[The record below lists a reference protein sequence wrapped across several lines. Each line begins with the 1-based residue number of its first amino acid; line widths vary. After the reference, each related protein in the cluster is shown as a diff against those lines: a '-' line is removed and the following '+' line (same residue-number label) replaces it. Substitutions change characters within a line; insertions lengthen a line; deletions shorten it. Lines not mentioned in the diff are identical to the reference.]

1 MTTAL
6 LEINDFSIKASTS
19 DNNTYNECG
28 FAHVTDSGIITGD
41 KGFEAFW
48 RHPEKCSNNY
58 WLFLDQQPLKTNWKW
73 ARHNADLAYAQLDST
88 LKSIGSPDEVV
99 LCVSNTIS
107 VEQMSLLAGLLKAL
121 NISIKRI
128 VDLNLFAGLAMR
140 QSAWLIDMQLHQAT
154 LTLVEKSI
162 SDDQEIF
169 SIKESETLPNF
180 GFMHICN
187 TIARDI
193 SKKLINNSRFDPMH
207 SSGSAQDLFN
217 QIKSNINEFEEN
229 NELNFQIKS
238 PSGIVNITINPSELK
253 NLFKKELSKIN
264 RKVVNSGDMFS
275 LKDSAHMLEKLLD
288 TSGNYLGLA
297 PSYDINAIEK
307 LLNTSQFDKNKLVKI
322 NAIKLAKAEKS
333 LPKTRTNHTATHLL
347 YDNHAWDIR
356 NEKSIQYNNQGLQI
370 KVGVDKTFD
379 LAFILKDGKLEIYHQ
394 SSSKEI
400 VIPKTFK
407 EGEQIIIDNAK
418 INLIKVE
425 NA

>member
-1 MTTAL
+1 MTIAL

-19 DNNTYNECG
+19 DDNTCNECG

-48 RHPEKCSNNY
+48 HHPEKCSNNY

-73 ARHNADLAYAQLDST
+73 ARHNADIAYAQLEST
-88 LKSIGSPDEVV
+88 LKSIGSPDEVI

-107 VEQMSLLAGLLKAL
+107 VEQLSLLAGLLKAL
-121 NISIKRI
+121 KISIKRI

-140 QSAWLIDMQLHQAT
+140 QSAWLIDMQLHQTT
-154 LTLVEKSI
+154 LTLIEKSI

>member
-48 RHPEKCSNNY
+48 HHPEKCSNNY

-73 ARHNADLAYAQLDST
+73 ARHNADIAYAQLDNT
-88 LKSIGSPDEVV
+88 LKSIGSPDEVI

-107 VEQMSLLAGLLKAL
+107 VEQLSLLAGLLKAL

-140 QSAWLIDMQLHQAT
+140 QSSWIIDMQLHQAT

-180 GFMHICN
+180 GFMHVCN
-187 TIARDI
+187 TIARNI

-207 SSGSAQDLFN
+207 SSGSAQDLYN

-288 TSGNYLGLA
+288 TSVNYLGLA

-322 NAIKLAKAEKS
+322 NAIKLVKAEKS

-356 NEKSIQYNNQGLQI
+356 NGKSIQYNNQGLQI

-379 LAFILKDGKLEIYHQ
+379 LAFILKDEKLEIYHQ

>member
-73 ARHNADLAYAQLDST
+73 ARHNADLAYAQLDNT

-107 VEQMSLLAGLLKAL
+107 VEQLSLLAGLLKAL

-238 PSGIVNITINPSELK
+238 PSGIVNITLNPSELK

>member
-1 MTTAL
+1 MTIAL

-19 DNNTYNECG
+19 DDNTYNECG

-73 ARHNADLAYAQLDST
+73 ARHNADKAYAQLEST
-88 LKSIGSPDEVV
+88 LKSIGTPEEVI

-107 VEQMSLLAGLLKAL
+107 VEQLSLLAGLLKAL
-121 NISIKRI
+121 KISIKRI

-140 QSAWLIDMQLHQAT
+140 QSAWLIDMQLHQTT
-154 LTLVEKSI
+154 LTLIEKSI

-169 SIKESETLPNF
+169 SIKESETLPNY

-207 SSGSAQDLFN
+207 NSGSAQDLYN

-238 PSGIVNITINPSELK
+238 PSGIVNITISPSELK

-379 LAFILKDGKLEIYHQ
+379 LAFILEDEKLEIYHQ

-407 EGEQIIIDNAK
+407 EGEQIIINNTK

>member
-107 VEQMSLLAGLLKAL
+107 VEQLSLLAGLLKAL

-187 TIARDI
+187 TIAGDI

-207 SSGSAQDLFN
+207 SSGSAQDLYN

-322 NAIKLAKAEKS
+322 NAIKLAKAEES

>member
-107 VEQMSLLAGLLKAL
+107 VEQLSLLAGLLKAL

-154 LTLVEKSI
+154 LTLVEKST

-207 SSGSAQDLFN
+207 SSGSAQDLYN

-322 NAIKLAKAEKS
+322 NAIKLAKAEES

>member
-48 RHPEKCSNNY
+48 HHPEKCSNNY

-107 VEQMSLLAGLLKAL
+107 VEQLSLLAGLLKAL

-207 SSGSAQDLFN
+207 SSGSAQDLYN

>member
-73 ARHNADLAYAQLDST
+73 ARHNADLAYAQLDNT

-107 VEQMSLLAGLLKAL
+107 VEQLSLLAGLLKAL

-187 TIARDI
+187 AIARDI

>member
-19 DNNTYNECG
+19 DDNTYNECG

-107 VEQMSLLAGLLKAL
+107 VEQLSLLAGLLKAL

-207 SSGSAQDLFN
+207 SSGSAQDLYN

>member
-99 LCVSNTIS
+99 LGVSNTIS
-107 VEQMSLLAGLLKAL
+107 VEQLSLLAGLLKAL
-121 NISIKRI
+121 KISIKRI

-140 QSAWLIDMQLHQAT
+140 QSSWIIDMQLHQAT

-207 SSGSAQDLFN
+207 SSGSAQDLYN

-238 PSGIVNITINPSELK
+238 PSGIVNITLNPSELK

-288 TSGNYLGLA
+288 TSVNYLGLA
-297 PSYDINAIEK
+297 PSYDINAIER

-322 NAIKLAKAEKS
+322 NAIKLVKAEKS

-356 NEKSIQYNNQGLQI
+356 NGKSIQYNNQGLQI

-407 EGEQIIIDNAK
+407 EGEQIVIDNAK

>member
-107 VEQMSLLAGLLKAL
+107 VEQLSLLAGLLKAL

-140 QSAWLIDMQLHQAT
+140 QSTWLIDMQLHQAT

-207 SSGSAQDLFN
+207 SSGSAQDLYN
-217 QIKSNINEFEEN
+217 QIKSNINEFEEK

-238 PSGIVNITINPSELK
+238 PSGIVNITLNPSELK

>member
-107 VEQMSLLAGLLKAL
+107 VEQLSLLAGLLKAL

-207 SSGSAQDLFN
+207 SSGSAQDLYN

-356 NEKSIQYNNQGLQI
+356 NGKSIQYNNQGLQI

>member
-107 VEQMSLLAGLLKAL
+107 VEQLSLLAGLLKAL

-207 SSGSAQDLFN
+207 SSGSAQDLYN

-238 PSGIVNITINPSELK
+238 PSGIVNITISPSELK

-407 EGEQIIIDNAK
+407 EGEQIIINNTK

>member
-19 DNNTYNECG
+19 DDNTYNECG

-48 RHPEKCSNNY
+48 HHPEKCSNNY

-73 ARHNADLAYAQLDST
+73 ARHNADIAYAQLEST
-88 LKSIGSPDEVV
+88 LKSIGSPDEVI

-107 VEQMSLLAGLLKAL
+107 VEQLSLLAGLLKAL

-207 SSGSAQDLFN
+207 SSGSAQDLYN

-229 NELNFQIKS
+229 NQLNFQIKS
-238 PSGIVNITINPSELK
+238 PSGIVNITLNPSELK

-322 NAIKLAKAEKS
+322 NAIKLVKAKKS

-356 NEKSIQYNNQGLQI
+356 NGKSIQYNNQGLQI

-379 LAFILKDGKLEIYHQ
+379 LAFILKDEKLEIYHQ

-407 EGEQIIIDNAK
+407 EGEQIVIDNAK

>member
-107 VEQMSLLAGLLKAL
+107 VEQLSLLAGLLKAL

-238 PSGIVNITINPSELK
+238 PSGIVNITLNPSELK

-407 EGEQIIIDNAK
+407 EGEQIIINNTK

>member
-19 DNNTYNECG
+19 DDNTYNECG

-48 RHPEKCSNNY
+48 HHPEKCSNNY

-107 VEQMSLLAGLLKAL
+107 VEQLSLLAGLLKAL

-207 SSGSAQDLFN
+207 SSGSAQDLYN

-238 PSGIVNITINPSELK
+238 PSGIVNITLNPSELK

-322 NAIKLAKAEKS
+322 NAIKLAKAEES

-356 NEKSIQYNNQGLQI
+356 NEKSIQYNNQRLQI

-379 LAFILKDGKLEIYHQ
+379 LAFILRGGKLKIYHQ

-407 EGEQIIIDNAK
+407 EGEQIIINNTK

>member
-73 ARHNADLAYAQLDST
+73 ARHNADLAYAQLDNT

-107 VEQMSLLAGLLKAL
+107 VEQLSLLAGLLKAL

>member
-107 VEQMSLLAGLLKAL
+107 VEQLSLLAGLLKAL

-207 SSGSAQDLFN
+207 NSGSAQDLYN

-307 LLNTSQFDKNKLVKI
+307 LLNTSQFDKNRLVKI

-333 LPKTRTNHTATHLL
+333 LPITRTNHTATHLL

>member
-107 VEQMSLLAGLLKAL
+107 VEQLSLLAGLLKAL

-140 QSAWLIDMQLHQAT
+140 QSAWLIDMQLHQTT
-154 LTLVEKSI
+154 LTLIEKSI

-207 SSGSAQDLFN
+207 SSGSAQDLYN

-275 LKDSAHMLEKLLD
+275 LKNSAHMLEKLLD

>member
-88 LKSIGSPDEVV
+88 LKSIGSPDEVI

-107 VEQMSLLAGLLKAL
+107 VEQLSLLAGLLKAL

-217 QIKSNINEFEEN
+217 QIKSNINEFEKN

-333 LPKTRTNHTATHLL
+333 LPITRTNHTATHLL

>member
-1 MTTAL
+1 MTIAL

-19 DNNTYNECG
+19 DDNTYNECG

-48 RHPEKCSNNY
+48 HHPEKCSNNY

-73 ARHNADLAYAQLDST
+73 ARHNADIAYAQLEST
-88 LKSIGSPDEVV
+88 LKSIGSPDEVI

-107 VEQMSLLAGLLKAL
+107 VEQLSLLAGLLKAL
-121 NISIKRI
+121 KISIKRI

-140 QSAWLIDMQLHQAT
+140 QSAWLIDMQLHQTT
-154 LTLVEKSI
+154 LTLIEKSI

-207 SSGSAQDLFN
+207 NSGSAQDLYN

-238 PSGIVNITINPSELK
+238 PSGIVNITISPSELK

>member
-19 DNNTYNECG
+19 DDNTYNECG

-107 VEQMSLLAGLLKAL
+107 VEQLSLLAGLLKAL

-207 SSGSAQDLFN
+207 SSGSAQDLYN

-322 NAIKLAKAEKS
+322 NAIKLAKAEES

>member
-107 VEQMSLLAGLLKAL
+107 VEQLSLLAGLLKAL

-207 SSGSAQDLFN
+207 SSASAQDLFN

>member
-107 VEQMSLLAGLLKAL
+107 VEQLSLLAGLLKAL

-207 SSGSAQDLFN
+207 SSGSAQDLYN

-288 TSGNYLGLA
+288 TSGNYFGLA

>member
-107 VEQMSLLAGLLKAL
+107 VEQLSLLAGLLKAL

-207 SSGSAQDLFN
+207 SSGSAQDLYN

-322 NAIKLAKAEKS
+322 NAIKLVKAEKS

-356 NEKSIQYNNQGLQI
+356 NGKSIQYNNQGLQI

>member
-107 VEQMSLLAGLLKAL
+107 VEQLSLLAGLLKAL

-207 SSGSAQDLFN
+207 SSGSAQDLYN
-217 QIKSNINEFEEN
+217 QIKSNINEFEEK

-238 PSGIVNITINPSELK
+238 PSGIVNITLNPSELK

-322 NAIKLAKAEKS
+322 NAIKLVKAEKS

-356 NEKSIQYNNQGLQI
+356 NGKSIQYNNQGLQI

>member
-99 LCVSNTIS
+99 LGVSNTIS
-107 VEQMSLLAGLLKAL
+107 VEQLSLLAGLLKAL
-121 NISIKRI
+121 KISIKRI

-140 QSAWLIDMQLHQAT
+140 QSSWIIDMQLHQAT

-207 SSGSAQDLFN
+207 SSGSAQDLYN

-238 PSGIVNITINPSELK
+238 PSGIVNITLNPSELK

-288 TSGNYLGLA
+288 TSVNYLGLA

-322 NAIKLAKAEKS
+322 NAIKLVKAEKS

-356 NEKSIQYNNQGLQI
+356 NGKSIQYNNQGLQI

-379 LAFILKDGKLEIYHQ
+379 LAFILKDEKLEIYHQ

-407 EGEQIIIDNAK
+407 EGEQIVIDNAK

>member
-107 VEQMSLLAGLLKAL
+107 VEQLSLLAGLLKAL

-207 SSGSAQDLFN
+207 NSGSAQDLYN
-217 QIKSNINEFEEN
+217 QIKSNINEFEEK

-333 LPKTRTNHTATHLL
+333 LPITRTNHTATHLL

>member
-107 VEQMSLLAGLLKAL
+107 VEQLSLLAGLLKAL

-207 SSGSAQDLFN
+207 SSGSAQDLYN

-264 RKVVNSGDMFS
+264 RKVVNSGDMFA
-275 LKDSAHMLEKLLD
+275 LKNSAHMLEKLLD

-322 NAIKLAKAEKS
+322 NAIKLAKAEES

>member
-73 ARHNADLAYAQLDST
+73 ARHNADLAYAQLDRT

-107 VEQMSLLAGLLKAL
+107 VEQLSLLAGLLKAL

-207 SSGSAQDLFN
+207 SSGSAQDLYN

-322 NAIKLAKAEKS
+322 NAIKLAKAEES

>member
-1 MTTAL
+1 MTIAL

-19 DNNTYNECG
+19 DDNTYNECG

-73 ARHNADLAYAQLDST
+73 ARHNADIAYAQLEST
-88 LKSIGSPDEVV
+88 LKSIGSPDEVI

-107 VEQMSLLAGLLKAL
+107 VEQLSLLAGLLKAL
-121 NISIKRI
+121 KISIKRI
-128 VDLNLFAGLAMR
+128 VDLKLFAGLAMR
-140 QSAWLIDMQLHQAT
+140 QSSWIIDMQLHQAT

>member
-107 VEQMSLLAGLLKAL
+107 VEQLSLLAGLLKAL

-207 SSGSAQDLFN
+207 SSGSAQDLYN

-238 PSGIVNITINPSELK
+238 PSGIVNITLNPSELK

-322 NAIKLAKAEKS
+322 NAIKLAKAEES

>member
-107 VEQMSLLAGLLKAL
+107 VEQLSLLAGLLKAL
-121 NISIKRI
+121 KISIKRI

-207 SSGSAQDLFN
+207 SSGSAQDLYN

-322 NAIKLAKAEKS
+322 NAIKLAKAEES

>member
-1 MTTAL
+1 MTIAL

-19 DNNTYNECG
+19 DDNTYNECG

-48 RHPEKCSNNY
+48 HHPEKCSNNY

-73 ARHNADLAYAQLDST
+73 ARHNADIAYAQLEST
-88 LKSIGSPDEVV
+88 LKSIGSPDEVI

-107 VEQMSLLAGLLKAL
+107 VEQLSLLAGLLKAL
-121 NISIKRI
+121 KISIKRI
-128 VDLNLFAGLAMR
+128 VDINLFAGLAMR
-140 QSAWLIDMQLHQAT
+140 QSAWLIDMQLHQTT
-154 LTLVEKSI
+154 LTLIEKSI

-207 SSGSAQDLFN
+207 SSGSAQDLCN

-238 PSGIVNITINPSELK
+238 PSGIVNISISPSELK

-264 RKVVNSGDMFS
+264 RKVVNSGYMFS
-275 LKDSAHMLEKLLD
+275 LKDSAYVLENLLD

-297 PSYDINAIEK
+297 PNYDINAIEK
-307 LLNTSQFDKNKLVKI
+307 LLNIRQFDKNKLVKI
-322 NAIKLAKAEKS
+322 NTIKLARAKKS
-333 LPKTRTNHTATHLL
+333 LPKTCTNHTATHLL

-356 NEKSIQYNNQGLQI
+356 NEKSIQYNNQRLQI

-379 LAFILKDGKLEIYHQ
+379 LAFILRGGKLKIYHQ

-407 EGEQIIIDNAK
+407 EGEQIIINNTK

>member
-107 VEQMSLLAGLLKAL
+107 VEQLSLLAGLLKAL

-229 NELNFQIKS
+229 NEVNFQIKS

>member
-107 VEQMSLLAGLLKAL
+107 VEQLSLLAGLLKAL

-207 SSGSAQDLFN
+207 SSGSAQDLYN

-322 NAIKLAKAEKS
+322 NAIKLVKAEKS

>member
-1 MTTAL
+1 MTIAL

-19 DNNTYNECG
+19 DDNTYNECG

-48 RHPEKCSNNY
+48 HHPEKCSNNY

-73 ARHNADLAYAQLDST
+73 ARHNADIAYAQLEST
-88 LKSIGSPDEVV
+88 LKSIGSPDEVI

-107 VEQMSLLAGLLKAL
+107 VEQLSLLAGLLKAL
-121 NISIKRI
+121 KISIRRI

-207 SSGSAQDLFN
+207 NSGSAQDLYN

-238 PSGIVNITINPSELK
+238 PSGIVNITISPSELK

-322 NAIKLAKAEKS
+322 NAIKLVKAEKS

-356 NEKSIQYNNQGLQI
+356 NGKSIQYNNQGLQI

-379 LAFILKDGKLEIYHQ
+379 LAFILRGGKLKIYHQ

-407 EGEQIIIDNAK
+407 EGEQIIINNTK